1 MSIINIENIIATSL
15 CLWLLMAVIKAVPQ
29 QYRHSFI
36 DALFVFGFS
45 TWFAASIIW
54 IARVWG

>member
-1 MSIINIENIIATSL
+1 MTLINIENVAATAL

-36 DALFVFGFS
+36 DALFGLGII
-45 TWFAASIIW
+45 TWAASIMLW
-54 IARVWG
+54 AMRVWG